1 MLSIGKCS
9 KAMAASYYEEERGY
23 YDAENEANRW
33 QGQLCGRLGIAEGS
47 EVKPED
53 FEALL
58 DGHDRAGFDLCFSA
72 DKSISVA
79 AEMDAETRADMLDA
93 HRRAVEDTLKIIESE
108 AGTRVRGID
117 GNHEQTFVRT
127 GNLAIAKVEHETSR
141 AQDMDL
147 HTHCVVMNQTE
158 YNGQLYSLDA
168 RKLYAEKMRYGLE
181 YRAKLAE
188 NLREKGYEVTLTDGE
203 KGLFELNGIK
213 PEVREHFS
221 KRRAEIEAHMAE
233 RGESGGVAAD
243 AAEQATRTA
252 KKKDVDINE
261 LRDGWRA
268 ELAEMGQNRI
278 EKNPGQVRDIATE
291 QAEAYARAVDRLSE
305 KSYAFSP
312 AQLQRAV
319 MQEGVCCSVDT
330 ATADRLI
337 ASDASLIRLTPKADR
352 ALSGEFL
359 TTETNLRQAAEI
371 ERMTAAGRGKGHAMT
386 LKDCNDTLRAACDE
400 NGWKLG
406 AQQEAVVRHI
416 CCTNDRYIAVQGLA
430 GTGKTFILLSTREV
444 LERQGY
450 RVRGMSA
457 TGQAADELG
466 NDAQLSDCATIHRQL
481 NQAEREAGNA
491 VPGEDYSAKKA
502 WDFSGL
508 KPSEQPTVWFCDEAS
523 LTDNKLFYHIQ
534 RMAEARG
541 DKIVF
546 VGDDR
551 QMLPVGQGNSFAE
564 LVQRGQMA
572 TCKLDNIMRQKD
584 SPELLRAVTEA
595 VKGSTRISLD
605 IISNDIRE
613 IKSHGHRLNAVA
625 NEYCR
630 LSPDEQAETLV
641 LTAKNADRKAIN
653 EKIRA
658 QLVKAGQLQQGTAFS
673 IQPDEKAAPE
683 QRFFAPGDKVV
694 FLRNDRELGV
704 MNGTKGVISGI
715 DGNNISVVCGHG
727 ESAKSITFDAGKYAA
742 YDHGYCQTPNK
753 AQGATVNKAIVHM
766 SSADAGLNSKNS
778 YYVDISRAKKNVK
791 LFCDSREKLEPQLE
805 KFATKITAKDFSVK
819 GKASVMN
826 AGKGVSSGAGKSM
839 GAGAGVKFSGMLA
852 SAGRRFGGSMGAGK
866 KDGSIIVDIADGA
879 KKGVDLAAKAVE
891 APLDLLGMIPGMK
904 ILTAPLK
911 AGVRLGA
918 GAMKIGLSM
927 GAKITAAATK
937 AAQKQ
942 NEGHQQQH
950 RRHGRGR

>member
-1 MLSIGKCS
+1 MLSIGLCS

-23 YDAENEANRW
+23 YDAENEVDVW
-33 QGQLCGRLGIAEGS
+33 QGRLCGRLGINEGS
-47 EVKPED
+47 AVNPKD

-58 DGHDRAGFDLCFSA
+58 EGHERAAFDLCFSA
-72 DKSISVA
+72 DKSVSIA
-79 AEMDAETRADMLDA
+79 AQMDDETRADMLDA
-93 HRRAVEDTLKIIESE
+93 HRRAVEETLKIIEQD
-108 AGTRVRGID
+108 AGTRVRGIN
-117 GNHEQTFVRT
+117 GNTEPTYVHT
-127 GNLAIAKVEHETSR
+127 GNIAVAKVEHETAR
-141 AQDMDL
+141 NYNDMDL
-147 HTHCVVMNQTE
+147 HTHCVLMNQTE
-158 YNGQLYSLDA
+158 LDGKIYSLDS
-168 RKLYAEKMRYGLE
+168 REIYKNKMRYGLE
-181 YRAKLAE
+181 YRCKLAE
-188 NLREKGYEVTLTDGE
+188 NLREKGYEVNLTDGE
-203 KGLFELNGIK
+203 KGLFELNGIR
-213 PEVREHFS
+213 PEAREHFS
-221 KRRAEIEAHMAE
+221 KRRAEIEAHMAA
-233 RGESGGVAAD
+233 RGESGAAAAD

-252 KKKDVDINE
+252 KDKSVDINE

-268 ELAEMGQNRI
+268 ELAEMGQERI
-278 EKNPGQVRDIATE
+278 QKSPGQVRDIATE

-305 KSYAFSP
+305 KAYAFTP
-312 AQLQRAV
+312 PQLQRAV

-337 ASDASLIRLTPKADR
+337 AADKSLIRLTAKDDKALKGDY
-352 ALSGEFL
+352 L
-359 TTETNLRQAAEI
+359 TTENNLRQAAEI

-386 LKDCNDTLRAACDE
+386 LKDCNDTLRAACDK

-406 AQQEAVVRHI
+406 EQQEAVVRHV
-416 CCTNDRYIAVQGLA
+416 CCVNDRYIAVQGLA
-430 GTGKTFILLSTREV
+430 GTGKTFTLNAAREV

-491 VPGEDYSAKKA
+491 VPGEDYSAKKS
-502 WDFSGL
+502 WNFDGL
-508 KPSEQPTVWFCDEAS
+508 KPSEKPTVWFCDEAS

-541 DKIVF
+541 DKVVF

-595 VKGSTRISLD
+595 VKGSTRVSLD

-625 NEYCR
+625 NEYCK
-630 LSPDEQAETLV
+630 LSPEEQAETLV

-673 IQPDEKAAPE
+673 ICPDEKQAPE

-715 DGNNISVVCGHG
+715 DGNNISVRCGSG
-727 ESAKSITFDAGKYAA
+727 EHAKSITIDIKSYTAI
-742 YDHGYCQTPNK
+742 DHGYCQTPNK

-766 SSADAGLNSKNS
+766 SSSDAGLNSKNS
-778 YYVDISRAKKNVK
+778 YYVDISRARKNVK

-819 GKASVMN
+819 GKASAMN

-839 GAGAGVKFSGMLA
+839 GAGAGVKFSGMVA
-852 SAGRRFGGSMGAGK
+852 GAGRRFGGSKA
-866 KDGSIIVDIADGA
+866 DGSLIKDAVRGA
-879 KKGVDLAAKAVE
+879 EKGVDLAEKAMG
-891 APLDLLGMIPGMK
+891 APLDLLSMIPGAK
-904 ILTAPLK
+904 LLTTPLK
-911 AGVRLGA
+911 AGLRLSA
-918 GAMKIGLSM
+918 ETLKIGLRI
-927 GAKITAAATK
+927 GGEIAKKATNAALEQ
-937 AAQKQ
+937 AAP
-942 NEGHQQQH
+942 QQH
-950 RRHGRGR
+950 KRHHGRGR